1 MRFSCSVLAN
11 NDVDKLIQLRK
22 KFIEEEIEP
31 LVQPGALALV
41 DSHRKAGDRLMII
54 TATIEFIT
62 RPIADLFGIDTLI
75 APIPEFR
82 NGKYTG
88 ELSGVPSFREG
99 KVTRLK
105 AWLKENPCSLEGSYF
120 YSDSIN
126 DLPLL
131 KLVDNP
137 IVVDPD
143 DALLAIAQQS
153 HWQII
158 KFRV

>member
-1 MRFSCSVLAN
+1 
-11 NDVDKLIQLRK
+11 
-22 KFIEEEIEP
+22 
-31 LVQPGALALV
+31 
-41 DSHRKAGDRLMII
+41 MI
-54 TATIEFIT
+54 
-62 RPIADLFGIDTLI
+62 
-75 APIPEFR
+75 
-82 NGKYTG
+82 GKYTG

-105 AWLKENPCSLEGSYF
+105 AWLEENPYSLAGSYF

-143 DALLAIAQQS
+143 EALLAVAQEN

-158 KFRV
+158 KFRA